1 MGGKLSGK
9 NAVITGAGGG
19 LGREV
24 SLAFAAEG
32 AKVLVVDPGTSRGGE
47 GSDKAPADKVVDE
60 ITAKGGIAAPC
71 YRSVADFKAAEGI
84 INDCVE
90 KFGRIDILVN
100 LAGVLRE
107 RMVWNLTEEDWDL
120 VIGVHLKGTFNC
132 CKFAAGLM
140 RKQKYGRIVN
150 VTAEAWRGST
160 GQSNYSAA
168 KGGIVSFS
176 KAISQEL
183 GGYGITVNAIS
194 PLAATRMTLTEE
206 VKFGLKKQLEIGAIS
221 KAFYD
226 SVMNLSGPEYIP
238 PLFVYLASDSA
249 ASITGKVFHIT
260 KGEVCLYSEPTEI
273 KTIYKVSDNGM
284 FLVDDLEKYIP
295 GFFPGTST
303 TPPQPPK

>member
-1 MGGKLSGK
+1 MGGKLNGK

-24 SLAFAAEG
+24 SLAMAAEG

-47 GSDKAPADKVVDE
+47 GSDKAPATRVVDE
-60 ITAKGGIAAPC
+60 IIARGGVAAPC

-100 LAGVLRE
+100 LAGVLKE

-120 VIGVHLKGTFNC
+120 VIDVHLKGTFNC
-132 CKFAAGLM
+132 CKYAAGLM
-140 RKQKYGRIVN
+140 RKQRYGRIIN

-206 VKFGLKKQLEIGAIS
+206 VKLGLKKQLEIGAIS
-221 KAFYD
+221 QAFYD
-226 SVMNLSGPEYIP
+226 SMMNLSGPEYIP
-238 PLFVYLASDSA
+238 PLFVYLASDQA
-249 ASITGKVFHIT
+249 AAITGKVFHIT
-260 KGEVCLYSEPTEI
+260 RGEVSLYSEPTEI
-273 KTIYKVSDNGM
+273 KTIYKINDNGM
-284 FLVDDLEKYIP
+284 FLVDELEKYIP
-295 GFFPGTST
+295 AFFAGNTNLA
-303 TPPQPPK
+303 PQQTK